1 MSKCVFA
8 EGKSCK
14 ALSEKY
20 CTGCPFRKTKE
31 ELEDGRDRAAE
42 LFYRLSPEKRKAIRK
57 KYYAERSGD
66 DGLYVQLSL
75 FEET

>member
-20 CTGCPFRKTKE
+20 CSGCTFKKTKE

-42 LFYRLSPEKRKAIRK
+42 LFYRLPPEKRKAIRK
-57 KYYAERSGD
+57 KYYSERSGD
-66 DGLYVQLSL
+66 DGLYVQLSVP
-75 FEET
+75 EET

>member
-20 CTGCPFRKTKE
+20 CNGCAFKKTKE
-31 ELEDGRDRAAE
+31 ELEAGRDHAAE
-42 LFYRLSPEKRKAIRK
+42 LFYKLPPEKRKAIRK
-57 KYYAERSGD
+57 KYYSERSGD